1 MNGGEI
7 IANML
12 TAHGVRFMFTLSGGH
27 ISPIFVAAHRAGIR
41 VVDVRHEASAVFAA
55 DAVARLSGVPGVAAV
70 TAGPGL
76 TNTITA
82 LKNAQLAQSPV
93 VVLGGATAT
102 VLKGRG
108 ALQDIDQMALMKPH
122 VKWAAAAKR
131 VRDFVPLLEEAF
143 RVCRQGVPGPVFVE
157 CPADLLYDEKIVRHW
172 YVRDD
177 KPPRNFQERM
187 TRWYLNR
194 HLTKIFDGSADISI
208 SSPAQAETSPAF
220 TSAQITQ
227 ATGMIDRARH
237 PVMIIGSQAVAEPER
252 AAKLAEAVERMGLP
266 VYLSGMARGLL
277 GRNHPLQMRHKRR
290 EALREAD
297 LAVLAGVPCDFRLD
311 YGRQL
316 RASTTLIAV
325 NRSRHDLLLNRK
337 PALAVHADPGRFM
350 IELSTAAPRT
360 ERDSLREWIAALT
373 TRDEA
378 RDREI
383 DAQAAAETDGIN
395 PLQLF
400 RELDAALGDDSL
412 LVADGGDFVATA
424 SYTLKPCGPLSW
436 LDPGPFGTLGIG
448 GGFALGAKLA
458 RPESEVWIIWG
469 DGSSAYSIAEFDTF
483 TRHRIPVIGL
493 IGNDAC
499 WSQIAR
505 EQIEILKDDT
515 AAMLAHSDYDG
526 VAAGFGGEGVRID
539 RIESFIP
546 AIARARA
553 AAANGRPFLINAIIG
568 RSDFRKGSV
577 SM

>member
-1 MNGGEI
+1 M
-7 IANML
+7 
-12 TAHGVRFMFTLSGGH
+12 
-27 ISPIFVAAHRAGIR
+27 
-41 VVDVRHEASAVFAA
+41 
-55 DAVARLSGVPGVAAV
+55 
-70 TAGPGL
+70 
-76 TNTITA
+76 
-82 LKNAQLAQSPV
+82 
-93 VVLGGATAT
+93 
-102 VLKGRG
+102 
-108 ALQDIDQMALMKPH
+108 
-122 VKWAAAAKR
+122 
-131 VRDFVPLLEEAF
+131 
-143 RVCRQGVPGPVFVE
+143 
-157 CPADLLYDEKIVRHW
+157 
-172 YVRDD
+172 
-177 KPPRNFQERM
+177 
-187 TRWYLNR
+187 
-194 HLTKIFDGSADISI
+194 
-208 SSPAQAETSPAF
+208 
-220 TSAQITQ
+220 
-227 ATGMIDRARH
+227 
-237 PVMIIGSQAVAEPER
+237 
-252 AAKLAEAVERMGLP
+252 
-266 VYLSGMARGLL
+266 
-277 GRNHPLQMRHKRR
+277 
-290 EALREAD
+290 
-297 LAVLAGVPCDFRLD
+297 LAGVPCDFRLD

-325 NRSRHDLLLNRK
+325 NRSRHDLTLNRK

-350 IELSTAAPRT
+350 LELGKAAPRT
-360 ERDSLREWIAALT
+360 ERDSLKEWIATLKA
-373 TRDEA
+373 RDEA

-400 RELDAALGDDSL
+400 RELDGALGDDSL

-424 SYTLKPCGPLSW
+424 SYTLKPRSPLSW

-526 VAAGFGGEGVRID
+526 VATGFGGDGVRID

-546 AIARARA
+546 AIARARTA
-553 AAANGRPFLINAIIG
+553 VADGRPFLINAIIG